1 MTELAVYV
9 HWPFCL
15 AKCPYCGF
23 NSHVRSQIDEDGW
36 CRALID
42 EIDFFARQTPGR
54 TVTSVFFGGGTP
66 SLMAPASVAAV
77 IDRIATVWSLG
88 DKAEISLEAN
98 PTSVERRHFE
108 GYRKSGVN
116 RVSLGVQALN
126 ENDLKRLG
134 RSHDV
139 AEACAAVAAAQ
150 AVFPRGSFDLIYAR
164 PGQTHTEWRQELKQA
179 VAMADGHLSAYQLT
193 LEKGT
198 PFFSA
203 AKAGTLVLPG
213 EDSQAAL
220 FETTQEVLDEAG
232 LRAYEVS
239 NHARPGEACRHNL
252 TYWRSGDYIGI
263 GPGAHGRLTSS
274 NGIRALCQIR
284 APEKW
289 RAAVETNGNGID
301 EDYVL
306 DFSVRAREV
315 LMMGLRLTEGVS
327 AVRFAALTG
336 YPLNSALA
344 PDRTTA
350 LAKYGLIAW
359 NSDGLRVTGK
369 GRPLLNAI
377 LAEIL
382 I

>member
-1 MTELAVYV
+1 MAVYV

-15 AKCPYCGF
+15 AKCPYCDF
-23 NSHVRSQIDEDGW
+23 NSHVRTQIDEDGW

-42 EIDFFARQTPGR
+42 EIDFFALQTPGR

-77 IDRIATVWSLG
+77 IDRIATAWSLG
-88 DKAEISLEAN
+88 DDAEISLEAN
-98 PTSVERRHFE
+98 PTSAERRRFE

-116 RVSLGVQALN
+116 RLSLGVQALD

-134 RSHDV
+134 RGHDV
-139 AEACAAVAAAQ
+139 TEARAAVAAAQ

-164 PGQTHTEWRQELKQA
+164 PGQTHTAWRRELKQA

-289 RAAVETNGNGID
+289 RTAVETDGNGID

-306 DFSVRAREV
+306 DSSVRAREV
-315 LMMGLRLTEGVS
+315 LMMGLRLTEGIS

-336 YPLNSALA
+336 YPLDSALA

-359 NSDGLRVTGK
+359 DNDGLRVTAK
-369 GRPLLNAI
+369 GRPVLNAI